1 MTGGRLLLAL
11 AALGLGALALA
22 GPEPIGRLAL
32 MAGWPGLAAR
42 LIAEP
47 GARGVALFRAGDFA
61 GADAAFKAAGRTAT
75 FNRGASLA
83 ALGNYPLSR
92 AYFDAV
98 LFANP
103 ADSRAR
109 ENRSLVDA
117 LIPVIEGEGN
127 AAGRIAVRAIATP
140 GGSPVD
146 EVKRLGRPL
155 DAGRRVADE
164 AWLRGLPD
172 DQGAFLRLRLAGE
185 HARRMSMGLTPPEA
199 GDPW

>member
-1 MTGGRLLLAL
+1 MKGGRVLLTLV
-11 AALGLGALALA
+11 ALGLSGLALA

-32 MAGWPGLAAR
+32 MAGWPSLAAR
-42 LIAEP
+42 LITEP

-75 FNRGASLA
+75 FNRGTSLA
-83 ALGNYPLSR
+83 MLGNYPLAR

-109 ENRSLVDA
+109 ENRNLVNA
-117 LIPVIEGEGN
+117 RIPVIEGEGN
-127 AAGRIAVRAIATP
+127 AAGRIAVRAIATS
-140 GGSPVD
+140 GGSPID

-155 DAGRRVADE
+155 EEGRRVADD
-164 AWLRGLPD
+164 AWLQGLPD
-172 DQGAFLRLRLAGE
+172 DQGAFLRLRLASE